1 MKKAFRETAVILK
14 GILFIGFSVQV
25 VLGLLW
31 IGFQFPH
38 LREYGQPDSGIW
50 SVVRAAAKE
59 VYPLVYLAQLALAAC
74 AGRCF
79 LKGICPVDGI
89 RAVWRVLVLLTF
101 PMAAQCHMSVSPY
114 SAAGSFF
121 LLELAGFRAVCTGRE
136 KNSLFPLA
144 GMGGCWLLLTLLL
157 PEYLLL
163 GAVPFFPAGLIC
175 IVRALKQH
183 RAGKAG
189 RSILILLAFSGILQ
203 GSCRLLPGWENP
215 FGREAVALSML
226 SRVSWESMQSDSI
239 FLPDEVRTA
248 FETELTSASYYA
260 DNIRKVLQP
269 ALAQHYDEE
278 ERIQIYDMLIKASWT
293 LRAPDVLRR
302 TAQDI
307 LGYAV
312 TPLLLPMQLEGRG
325 YPSYSGRNYE
335 MMLYET
341 PRLTHVY
348 VTYSCGWFCLMLVL
362 ALLTLVAEGFSGVRC
377 FQKGE
382 PMVLFACAGI
392 FGFAAVL
399 YTLRGAG
406 VMDYKCTVA
415 GNLFWQALVMRSMD
429 RQSGYEVGEVKDGD
443 VGNSDFGV
451 VSAAD
456 CCSDAGRR
464 NI

>member
-1 MKKAFRETAVILK
+1 MKKVFRETAVILK
-14 GILFIGFSVQV
+14 GMLFIGFSVQV
-25 VLGLLW
+25 VFGLLW

-38 LREYGQPDSGIW
+38 LREYGQTDSGICT
-50 SVVRAAAKE
+50 VIQDAVKGA
-59 VYPLVYLAQLALAAC
+59 YPPVYLAQLLLAAF
-74 AGRCF
+74 AGHCF
-79 LKGICPVDGI
+79 LKCICPGGGI
-89 RAVWRVLVLLTF
+89 RQIWRILVLLTF

-114 SAAGSFF
+114 SAAGSLF
-121 LLELAGFRAVCTGRE
+121 LLEIAGFWKVCMGRE

-175 IVRALKQH
+175 MVRALKQH
-183 RAGKAG
+183 SIGKAG
-189 RSILILLAFSGILQ
+189 RSVLVLLAVSGILQ

-215 FGREAVALSML
+215 FGREAVALSVL

-239 FLPDEVRTA
+239 FLPDEVRND
-248 FETELTSASYYA
+248 FGTELTSASYYA

-269 ALAQHYDEE
+269 ALAQRYDEE
-278 ERIQIYDMLIKASWT
+278 ERIRIYGMLTKASWA

-348 VTYSCGWFCLMLVL
+348 VTYSCGWFCLMPVL
-362 ALLTLVAEGFSGVRC
+362 ALLTFVTEKFSGVRY
-377 FQKGE
+377 FGKGE
-382 PMVLFACAGI
+382 PAALLVCAGI

-399 YTLRGAG
+399 YALRGAG

-415 GNLFWQALVMRSMD
+415 GNLFWQALVMRSMNG
-429 RQSGYEVGEVKDGD
+429 RSGYELGEVKDGD

-451 VSAAD
+451 IPAAD
-456 CCSDAGRR
+456 RCSDNGGR

>member
-1 MKKAFRETAVILK
+1 MRKAAEQTAGILK
-14 GILFIGFSVQV
+14 GLLFIGFSIQAFFGISWMC
-25 VLGLLW
+25 LN
-31 IGFQFPH
+31 FFH
-38 LREYGQPDSGIW
+38 LQDFGQPDGFLYPVIRERLS
-50 SVVRAAAKE
+50 E
-59 VYPLVYLAQLALAAC
+59 VYPLIYLGQLGLAVC
-74 AGRCF
+74 AAHVF
-79 LKGICPVDGI
+79 LQSLRRAKGLF
-89 RAVWRVLVLLTF
+89 AVWRVAVLLTF